1 MISNKLDY
9 EIFLFDMKFDHDD
22 IDQGKITYMIENVLY
37 RVNHELIQPIDDQ
50 IIQLDYHGVWPLLNK
65 I

>member
-1 MISNKLDY
+1 
-9 EIFLFDMKFDHDD
+9 
-22 IDQGKITYMIENVLY
+22 LY

-50 IIQLDYHGVWPLLNK
+50 IIQLDYHVEWPLLNK